1 MKALHKINATILFIL
16 VLSALMGALMIA
28 GKILRAN
35 RSSQAFPDPASRVLS
50 QAAPAPWSRTERD
63 VASLQQLLRENPKSS
78 ANHTRLGQAYLQK
91 ARETSDP
98 SYLTK
103 AEALFQKALGL
114 DGRNFEAMAG
124 MGSLCLSRHEF
135 SEALRWGERGLAINP
150 WSSELYGI
158 VGDACVELGEY
169 ERAVR
174 LIQKMVGL
182 KPQLSSYSR
191 VSYLRELHGDIEGAI
206 QAMSMAVSSGSP
218 SRENTAW
225 CRVELGNLYFNK
237 GDYRSAEREYQAALA
252 QLPGYIHATAGLAK
266 IKAAQ
271 GDFGSAVQ
279 LYDKVVAALPFPE
292 YVIALGELYEVLGKP
307 DLAKRQYELVEAMH
321 QLNKANGV
329 DVEMELALFQ
339 ADHDRNL
346 EEALEQAKRQFERQ
360 PNIKAADVLAWTLYK
375 NGQYREALSTIEKA
389 LRVGTRAPLMLYHA
403 GMIHFKAGDVVK
415 AEGYL
420 KQALSLN
427 PRFSIRHAPEALKT
441 LEELSAKGNRGPKLE
456 KG

>member
-1 MKALHKINATILFIL
+1 MKPLDKTKVPILFIL
-16 VLSALMGALMIA
+16 VSSALMGALIIT
-28 GKILRAN
+28 GNVLREN
-35 RSSQAFPDPASRVLS
+35 RSQALQNPASRVLN
-50 QAAPAPWSRTERD
+50 QAAPPSWSRIERD
-63 VASLQQLLRENPKSS
+63 LGSLHELLRENPKSS
-78 ANHTRLGQAYLQK
+78 ANHTRLGQGYLQK

-98 SYLTK
+98 TYFTK
-103 AEALFQKALGL
+103 AEALFQKALEL
-114 DGRNFEAMAG
+114 DRRNFEAIAG

-135 SEALRWGERGLAINP
+135 SEALRWGERGLAVNP

-158 VGDACVELGEY
+158 VGDASVELGDY

-174 LIQKMVGL
+174 LIQKMVDL

-206 QAMSMAVSSGSP
+206 QAMSMAVSSGST

-225 CRVELGNLYFNK
+225 CQVELGNLYFNK
-237 GDYRSAEREYQAALA
+237 GDYRSAEREYQTAKAR
-252 QLPGYIHATAGLAK
+252 LPGYVHAKAGLAK

-271 GDFGSAVQ
+271 ADFSNAVQ
-279 LYDKVVAALPFPE
+279 LYEEVVAALPFPE
-292 YVIALGELYEVLGKP
+292 YVIALGDLYEQLGKP
-307 DLAKRQYELVEAMH
+307 DLARRQYDLVEAMQ

-346 EEALEQAKRQFERQ
+346 AGALEQAKRQSERQ

-375 NGQYREALSTIEKA
+375 NGQYGEAQSVIENA
-389 LRVGTRAPLMLYHA
+389 LRLGTRSALMLYHA
-403 GMIHFKAGDVVK
+403 GMIHFKAGDIVK

-420 KQALSLN
+420 NQALSLN

-441 LEELSAKGNRGPKLE
+441 LEELTAKGSGKGPKF
-456 KG
+456 GRG